1 VALLDAGCTLA
12 FNDWSKQF
20 SVSWS
25 FAVLPVGL
33 IVVSAIFVTSVLVG
47 AVGGLPS
54 RLSRL
59 LA

>member
-20 SVSWS
+20 SVSLS

-47 AVGGLPS
+47 QKGVCPQD
-54 RLSRL
+54 
-59 LA
+59 